1 MGCTEV
7 PSLQLFRVNISI
19 SISEQSSTEDS
30 TELHFEILQQ
40 KNKTPNEN
48 NKADHT
54 ESYFGTN
61 RKNTPATIYNVT
73 STVKCSTF
81 TLCLRTNTTHELIK
95 LILAQR
101 LSAAYQHR
109 TE

>member
-54 ESYFGTN
+54 VLFW
-61 RKNTPATIYNVT
+61 
-73 STVKCSTF
+73 
-81 TLCLRTNTTHELIK
+81 
-95 LILAQR
+95 
-101 LSAAYQHR
+101 YQQKEHSCYHL
-109 TE
+109 